1 MKKIFNVLLV
11 TLLGLYLI
19 SCSKEDDKIELK
31 NISSA
36 KITVDKN
43 TVVLDEIKAGQN
55 ALAFNWENPTFNP
68 SVGFTNALQFAIAG
82 TGFSQN
88 VLQDLPG
95 DQKNFS
101 LTHLQLNNI
110 LAQLNV
116 GPDTAKPIEIRMR
129 TALNSTTFFYSN
141 IITVNMT
148 GYMPNPDL
156 IYPKINI
163 PGSYA
168 GAAGYADW
176 APGNSPNLFSPEKN
190 EKYRGFIWINTVAGA
205 EDGKYKFTINQDWP
219 GNKGDDGTNSGKLKA
234 DGDNVK
240 ANAIG
245 TYYIKVDW
253 VANTYSSVLSNFGI
267 IGDATPTGWG
277 SDTKFV
283 YNPATKSYV
292 INSIALINSGV
303 FKFRANDDWVMKF
316 QPKKDDET
324 LTSGK
329 GIQTYFNAEDTVT
342 GDPGYKVS
350 ESGNYKIELDLHN
363 SAYYKLTITKL

>member
-11 TLLGLYLI
+11 TLVGLYLI
-19 SCSKEDDKIELK
+19 SCSKEEDKIELK
-31 NISSA
+31 NTSSA

-43 TVVLDEIKAGQN
+43 SVVLDETKAGQN
-55 ALAFNWENPTFNP
+55 ALTFNWENPTFTP
-68 SVGFTNALQFAIAG
+68 GVGFTNALQFSIAG
-82 TGFSQN
+82 TNFSQN
-88 VLQDLPG
+88 VLQDLPV

-116 GPDTAKPIEIRMR
+116 APDTGKAIEIRMR

-141 IITVNMT
+141 VMTVNMT

-156 IYPKINI
+156 IYPKINV
-163 PGSYA
+163 PGSHA

-176 APGNSPNLFSPEKN
+176 TPVNSPNLFSPEKN
-190 EKYRGFIWINTVAGA
+190 EKYRGFIWISTVTGA

-219 GNKGDDGTNSGKLKA
+219 GNKGDDGTNTGKLKA
-234 DGDNVK
+234 DGDNIK
-240 ANAIG
+240 APAIG

-253 VANTYSSVLSNFGI
+253 AANTYSSVLANFGV
-267 IGDATPTGWG
+267 IGDATPTGWD
-277 SDTKFV
+277 SDTNFV
-283 YNPATKSYV
+283 YNPVTKSFV
-292 INSIALINSGV
+292 INSIALSSSGV

-316 QPKKDDET
+316 QPEKTDQT

-329 GIQTYFNAEDTVT
+329 AVQTYFNAEDTVT
-342 GDPGYKVS
+342 GDPGYKVA

-363 SAYYKLTITKL
+363 SAFYKLTITKL